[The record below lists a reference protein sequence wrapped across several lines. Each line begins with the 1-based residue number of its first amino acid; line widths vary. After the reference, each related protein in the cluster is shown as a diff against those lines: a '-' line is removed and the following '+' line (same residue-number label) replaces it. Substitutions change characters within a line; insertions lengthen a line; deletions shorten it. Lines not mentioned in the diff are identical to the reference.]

1 MAVFTP
7 VSTAQARALALR
19 LGVGELV
26 SLEPISAGIENTN
39 YFLSSSAGDWV
50 LTLFERL
57 SAEQLPYYLRLM
69 QHLAR
74 QDLPVPEPC
83 ADVVGQ
89 LLHHVAGKPAAL
101 VNRLPGVT
109 QPAPNL
115 HHCAQLGG
123 MLARLHLGVAD
134 FDMQQP
140 NLRGLAWW
148 KTTAPRV
155 ATRLAPPQ
163 AALLAD
169 ELAFAEQVAGS
180 AAFAAL
186 PRGAVHA
193 DLFRDNVLFDG
204 LPGHE
209 KLTGCFDFYFAGD
222 DAFAYDLAVCLND
235 WCAAADDGRPDE
247 ARAQAMVA
255 AYERVRPLSSAE
267 RRLLPAL
274 LRAAALRFWLSRL
287 ADLHLPR
294 SAALLQPKDPAH
306 FERIL
311 RIRANQP
318 WHPPRQ

>member
-7 VSTAQARALALR
+7 VSTAQAQALALR
-19 LGVGELV
+19 LGVGDVLA
-26 SLEPISAGIENTN
+26 LEPIGAGIENTN
-39 YFLSSSAGDWV
+39 YFLTSSAGEWV

-74 QDLPVPEPC
+74 QGLPVPEPRVD
-83 ADVVGQ
+83 ASDQ
-89 LLHHVAGKPAAL
+89 LWHRVAGKPAAL

-109 QPAPNL
+109 QPAPDL

-134 FDMQQP
+134 FEWTQR
-140 NLRGLAWW
+140 NLRGLTWW
-148 KTTAPRV
+148 RATAPQV
-155 ATRLAPPQ
+155 ATQLAPPQ

-169 ELAFAEQVAGS
+169 ELAFAAQVAGS
-180 AAFAAL
+180 AAFASL

-235 WCAAADDGRPDE
+235 WCADADNGRPDE
-247 ARAQAMVA
+247 ARAQALVA

-267 RRLLPAL
+267 QRLLPAL

-311 RIRANQP
+311 RIRTNQP

>member
-7 VSTAQARALALR
+7 VSTAEAEALALR

-74 QDLPVPEPC
+74 QCLPVPEPR
-83 ADVVGQ
+83 ADANGQ
-89 LLHHVAGKPAAL
+89 LLHRLAGKPAAL

-155 ATRLAPPQ
+155 ATHLAPPQ
-163 AALLAD
+163 AALLGD

-235 WCAAADDGRPDE
+235 WCAADDDGRPDE

-255 AYERVRPLSSAE
+255 AYERVRPLASAE
-267 RRLLPAL
+267 QRLLPAL